1 MAVKRAS
8 VVQSLSIA
16 LIVFVM
22 LTFVLA
28 VTTYLFFK
36 EKFDAVEAVRNA
48 ETKMA
53 EATTAEAKAREE
65 LTALQQVVG
74 IAGAEAAT
82 GSDLQSKLNEEFGDI
97 EEEKRHFTGV
107 VAALKESL
115 AKVSDDLKKAEADKL
130 EAEKSKQ
137 EALEAA
143 AKQRTELENQVKAKE
158 AAAVELKQ
166 QFDEDRAKHEELSKR
181 LAEKQKEALARS
193 ERLDLLVAEIAKGE
207 SLLPPAR
214 QPRFKAGEAEGRVGL
229 LFDELRDRE
238 KQIAQ
243 QNTLLSELRVA
254 DKSLQET
261 VLAATPKDDRID
273 GFDGRILSVNEADR
287 SVLIDV
293 GSTQGLRPGLVLKV
307 YEPGDER
314 PQAAASKAV
323 VEVVAVE
330 SGALARARIRQASI
344 RDPILEGDRVATS
357 LWKPRTT
364 FEAVIVGFVQM
375 DGDETSDQDRLQ
387 ELIERVGGRVEQMV
401 SSSTTMIVDAG
412 PPRTIGAGTER
423 ATGWRPADETRRD
436 RQLKEAR
443 RLGIRIVGL
452 DAFLEMLGLDRD
464 SLDSNRLIRVGE
476 PTASPARSDGVAY

>member
-1 MAVKRAS
+1 MAVRRAT
-8 VVQSLSIA
+8 VIQSLSIA

-36 EKFDAVEAVRNA
+36 QKFDAEDAARNA
-48 ETKMA
+48 ETRMA
-53 EATTAEAKAREE
+53 EATAAETKARDE
-65 LTALQQVVG
+65 LTALQLVVG
-74 IAGAEAAT
+74 IAGEEAET
-82 GSDLQSKLNEEFGDI
+82 GGDLQSKLNDEFGDI

-115 AKVSDDLKKAEADKL
+115 ANQSDDLKKAEADKQ

-137 EALEAA
+137 EALKAA
-143 AKQRTELENQVKAKE
+143 ETQRTELEEQVKAKE
-158 AAAVELKQ
+158 AVAVDLKQ
-166 QFDEDRAKHEELSKR
+166 QFDQDRAKHEALSKS
-181 LAEKQKEALARS
+181 LADKQKEALARS
-193 ERLDLLVAEIAKGE
+193 ERLDLLVAEIAKGGP
-207 SLLPPAR
+207 LLPPAR
-214 QPRFKAGEAEGRVGL
+214 QARFKAQEAEGRIGL
-229 LFDELRDRE
+229 LFEELRDRE

-243 QNTLLSELRVA
+243 QNEVLATLRVA
-254 DKSLQET
+254 DSSLQKT
-261 VLAATPKDDRID
+261 VLNATPKDDRID
-273 GFDGRILSVNEADR
+273 GFDGRILSVNEADQ

-314 PQAAASKAV
+314 PQVSANKAV

-330 SGALARARIRQASI
+330 SAALARARIRQASI
-344 RDPILEGDRVATS
+344 RDPILAGDRVATS
-357 LWKPRTT
+357 LWTPRTS
-364 FEAVIVGFVQM
+364 FEAVVVGFVQV
-375 DGDETSDQDRLQ
+375 DGDDTSDQDRLQ

-401 SSSTTMIVDAG
+401 SSATTMIVDAG
-412 PPRTIGAGTER
+412 LPRTIGAGTER

-436 RQLKEAR
+436 KQLKEAR

-464 SLDSNRLIRVGE
+464 SLDSNRLIRAGD
-476 PTASPARSDGVAY
+476 PAASPARSGDVAY